1 VTTTSSITSSTTT
14 PSTTT
19 STTAAPVAASTSGT
33 TTSTSVSPTSSASSS
48 NQGAAILSAL
58 GATNGIDTTSLVNNL
73 VNANQMADMNALTT
87 QQTKLQTQI
96 SDFGLLTSA
105 FSTLESA
112 ASVLANPDTFNAK
125 SASIPTTSL
134 LTVSTLDASAATGN
148 YAINVD
154 QVAQAQSLS
163 STGVSSQTAPI
174 GKGTLAIRFG
184 NWSSGTFTPNTSV
197 TGGTITIDDSNNSLV
212 GLQNS
217 INSANLG
224 INASIVNDSGSYKL
238 LLTSPSGASSEMEI
252 TATEAA
258 GSPGLAAFNFN
269 QNSTQ
274 MTQQQSGA
282 DAKLRVNGMP
292 LTRSSNH
299 LTDVIPGVTFDLAN
313 SSTTETVNIGITQ
326 DKTGADT
333 AIRNFVAAYNTFLT
347 NSGQL
352 VGTNGSL
359 SQDPL
364 AKNLLQQ
371 VRNQLNG
378 NVPGLS
384 GVFTALSNLGIATQL
399 DGSLKIDDSTASTSY
414 ASAMANNYNAVRDL
428 FIPKMTSS
436 NAQINV
442 TKSSANSTPGTYQ
455 VAITQQPSK
464 GGLIGGALPTSFPLD
479 TTGKNYTFTV
489 AVDGVTSAPITLPT
503 TTYASGSAL
512 AADLQARINADTN
525 LSAGRVG
532 LSVNYNS
539 TTNKLEFTSNN
550 YGSASNVSFSN
561 TSSDMADLG
570 ISNAAGTAG
579 TDVAGTVDGVAAFGY
594 GNVLLPKIGSA
605 AEGLSMTI
613 APGATTAT
621 ISYSGGFAGSFTSL
635 IDNFL
640 QSNGLIQSHET
651 VINQQISKVGDDIT
665 ALNARSDA
673 YRAQLQAQFS
683 AMQSIVSTLKS
694 TGTFLTGAFAAL
706 NNTTSSSSS
715 SSGG

>member
-1 VTTTSSITSSTTT
+1 MTTTSSISSSTT
-14 PSTTT
+14 PTT
-19 STTAAPVAASTSGT
+19 STTTASSSSTTPT
-33 TTSTSVSPTSSASSS
+33 TTTTTVTPTASASSS
-48 NQGAAILSAL
+48 SQGAAILTAL

-87 QQTKLQTQI
+87 KQNLLQTQI

-105 FSTLESA
+105 FSTLETA

-134 LTVSTLDASAATGN
+134 LSVGALDASAATGN

-163 STGVSSQTAPI
+163 STGFSSQTAPI

-184 NWSSGTFTPNTSV
+184 NWTSGTFTPNTSQ
-197 TGGTITIDDSNNSLV
+197 TGATITIDDSNNSLI

-217 INSANLG
+217 INNAKLG
-224 INASIVNDSGSYKL
+224 INASIVSDSGSYKL
-238 LLTSPSGASSEMEI
+238 LLTSPSGSTSEMEI
-252 TATEAA
+252 TATEDA
-258 GSPGLAAFNFN
+258 GAQGLAAFNFN
-269 QNSTQ
+269 KNSSQ
-274 MTQQQSGA
+274 MTQQQGGA

-299 LTDVIPGVTFDLAN
+299 LTDVIPGLTFDLAN

-347 NSGQL
+347 NSGKL
-352 VGTNGSL
+352 VGFDSSKNANGSL

-384 GVFTALSNLGIATQL
+384 GVFTTLSNLGIATQL
-399 DGSLKIDDSTASTSY
+399 DGSLKIDDSTATTSF
-414 ASAMANNYNAVRDL
+414 ATAMANNYDAVRDL
-428 FIPKMTSS
+428 FVPKMTSS
-436 NAQINV
+436 NAQISV
-442 TKSSANSTPGTYQ
+442 TKNTANSTPGTYQ
-455 VAITQQPSK
+455 IAITQQPTK
-464 GGLIGGALPTSFPLD
+464 GSLIGGAITGSFPLD

-489 AVDGVTSAPITLPT
+489 GVDGVTAAPITLPT
-503 TTYASGSAL
+503 TTYASGDAL
-512 AADLQARINADTN
+512 AADLQARINSDSN
-525 LSAGRVG
+525 LLAGKVG
-532 LSVNYNS
+532 LSVKFNT

-550 YGSASNVSFSN
+550 YGSSSNVSFSAA
-561 TSSDMADLG
+561 SSDMADFG
-570 ISNAAGTAG
+570 ITNVAGTAG

-594 GNVLLPKIGSA
+594 GNVLLPAIGSK

-613 APGATTAT
+613 QPGATSGT
-621 ISYSGGFAGSFTSL
+621 ISFSKGFAGSFTGL

-640 QSNGLIQSHET
+640 QNNGLIQNHET
-651 VINQQISKVGDDIT
+651 VINQQISKVGDDVT

-683 AMQSIVSTLKS
+683 AMQSIVNTLKS

-706 NNTTSSSSS
+706 NGTTTTSK
-715 SSGG
+715 